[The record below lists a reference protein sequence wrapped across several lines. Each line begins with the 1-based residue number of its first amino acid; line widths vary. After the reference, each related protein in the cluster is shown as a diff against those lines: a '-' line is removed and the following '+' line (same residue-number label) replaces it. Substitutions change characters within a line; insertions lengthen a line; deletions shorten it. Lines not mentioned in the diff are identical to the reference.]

1 MLPLVGCIDDNSVC
15 PDDSEVDPKDGITLE
30 FSLKT
35 RTPVK
40 EHSRALIEPT
50 NTQLGTEVENYLDLD
65 NLLFLLFD
73 DEQKLLQIFSPYIEL
88 VPGSSY
94 VKYKVTA
101 FLSNHYFLRTTKQEL
116 TFTIVVLGNYSRL
129 SPQSFSYAPGM
140 KLADVLNKAGTF
152 AIPVRNNNSSTWIP
166 SIYAGENGQQP
177 GYIPMSGMQTF
188 KVNVADLKASSPGNP
203 YQLSTDEN
211 GKDINMLRA
220 LAKIEIVDQIA
231 YTAGT
236 PAASSSNVEKVELV
250 GHTTRGSILPTFNQ
264 WTISGV
270 ETQYVTQTSVPPTAS
285 YIGIN
290 PVAGGFAVTDESNLL
305 NFFEDEEATRLRGDG
320 CKVFSCYLTEYDP
333 AGARAQNVPNMWM
346 RVTVQTPDGSGAA
359 KSKFYRL
366 EVAPYTDSQPGANMP
381 ILRNNIYRYAI
392 TGISATADLR
402 LIVDDWDL
410 DETTWNYNDNPGIA
424 EGGYMKWYDA
434 AGNEIMAN
442 TTTARLTVTYNN
454 PVTGTFTF
462 SEPLDA
468 TWKVAFA
475 NMGETETDAFKF
487 VVGKNEAGTDI
498 LADECSGIINGRQ
511 ASVTIVATRP
521 ATLYPRT
528 ARLIFTVETL
538 DGRVLSAD
546 VVGTEYGNNQYFTIY
561 QEESL

>member
-1 MLPLVGCIDDNSVC
+1 MLPLVGCIDDNSLC
-15 PDDSEVDPKDGITLE
+15 PDDPDVDQKDGITLE

-35 RTPVK
+35 RTPVN

-129 SPQSFSYAPGM
+129 NPQSFSFAPGM
-140 KLADVLNKAGTF
+140 KLADIFNKAATFAMPVLN
-152 AIPVRNNNSSTWIP
+152 NWSSTWKP

-188 KVNVADLKASSPGNP
+188 TVKVSDLKASSPGNP

-220 LAKIEIVDQIA
+220 LAKIEVVDQIA

-236 PAASSSNVEKVELV
+236 PAASSSIVEKVELV

-270 ETQYVTQTSVPPTAS
+270 ETQYVTQPSVPPSAS

-290 PVAGGFAVTDESNLL
+290 PVAGGLTVTDESNLL
-305 NFFEDEEATRLRGDG
+305 NFFKDEEATLLRGDG
-320 CKVFSCYLTEYDP
+320 CPVFSCYLTEYNP
-333 AGARAQNVPNMWM
+333 VEARNNNIPNMWM
-346 RVTVQTPDGSGAA
+346 RVTVQTPGAGQEA
-359 KSKFYRL
+359 SPLYRL
-366 EVAPYTDSQPGANMP
+366 EVAPYTDNQPGANMP

-392 TGISATADLR
+392 TGISSTAELR
-402 LIVDDWDL
+402 LIVDDWEL

-424 EGGYMKWYDA
+424 EGGYMKWFNA
-434 AGNEIMAN
+434 AGAEIMAN
-442 TTTARLTVTYNN
+442 TTTARLTITYGN
-454 PVTGTFTF
+454 PVTGKFTF

-475 NMGETETDAFKF
+475 NIGETETDAFKF
-487 VVGKNEAGTDI
+487 VIGKNEDGTDI
-498 LADECSGIINGRQ
+498 LADECSGTINGRE
-511 ASVTIVATRP
+511 ASITIVATKP
-521 ATLYPRT
+521 AAQYART
-528 ARLIFTVETL
+528 ARLIFTVETV

-546 VVGTEYGNNQYFTIY
+546 VVGTEYGNNQYFTIS
-561 QEESL
+561 QEEAL